1 MRASAFLAFL
11 SISLAL
17 AAPARADRP
26 ASLDDLLK
34 RVKTGWQ
41 TESQELKQVEA
52 RFRAAKDKQRQLLS
66 EAKAALAA
74 EQRRGEALEKEF
86 DLNKTK
92 VGQLEEALKRRL
104 GTMGELLGVIR
115 QVAGDTISHVDGSL
129 TTAQFPGRTKPLEP
143 LARSKALPTIKQLQQ
158 MWYVLQHEMTE
169 SGKVVRFTAPVI
181 TVEGDQKPRSVIRIG
196 VFNAIADGRYLHWD
210 AEVSRLAELRR
221 QPASRYLATAAA
233 LGAAKQ
239 GFERVAVDPSRGQV
253 LSMLVQTPSL
263 TERIQLG
270 GLVGY
275 IIIGIGIGA
284 LLLGLFRFVVLFVV
298 DLRVRRQRA
307 VAKASGKNPLGRI
320 LRIYETNPEVETETM
335 ELKLDEA
342 IMRESSRLERFLW
355 VIKIGA
361 VVAPLLGLLGT
372 VTGMIRTFQAITL
385 FGTGDPKLMAGGISE
400 ALVTTMLGLCVAIP
414 LVLLHSWLR
423 SMSKKVVGVLEEQ
436 SAGIVARRAEQ
447 ALQHG

>member
-1 MRASAFLAFL
+1 MKVACLL
-11 SISLAL
+11 WIVIAL
-17 AAPARADRP
+17 PATARADKP
-26 ASLDDLLK
+26 ASLDELLK
-34 RVKTGWQ
+34 RVQTGWQ
-41 TESQELKQVEA
+41 TESQELKQIEA
-52 RFRAAKDKQRQLLS
+52 RFRAAKGKQRQLLAQ
-66 EAKAALAA
+66 AKAALAA
-74 EQRRGEALEKEF
+74 EQRRGESLEQEF

-92 VGQLEEALKRRL
+92 AGQLEEALKRRL

-143 LARSKALPTIKQLQQ
+143 LARSKALPTIKQLRQ
-158 MWYVLQHEMTE
+158 MWYILQHEMTE

-181 TVEGDQKPRSVIRIG
+181 TVEGDQKPRSVIRVG
-196 VFNAIADGRYLHWD
+196 VFNAISDGRYLHWD
-210 AEVSRLAELRR
+210 AEVGRLAELRR
-221 QPASRYLATAAA
+221 QPAARYLATAAA
-233 LGAAKQ
+233 LGSARQ

-263 TERIQLG
+263 SERIQLG

-275 IIIGIGIGA
+275 IIIGIGIVA
-284 LLLGLFRFVVLFVV
+284 LLLGLFRFVVLFIV

-307 VAKASGKNPLGRI
+307 AASAGAGNPLGRI
-320 LRIYETNPEVETETM
+320 IQIYEKNPEAETETM

-423 SMSKKVVGVLEEQ
+423 SMSRKVVGVLEEQ

-447 ALQHG
+447 ALQQG